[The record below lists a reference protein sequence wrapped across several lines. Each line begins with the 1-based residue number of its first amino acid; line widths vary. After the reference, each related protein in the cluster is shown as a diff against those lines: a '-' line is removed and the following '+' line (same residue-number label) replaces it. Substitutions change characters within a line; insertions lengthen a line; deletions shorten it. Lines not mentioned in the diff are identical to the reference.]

1 MKCLDSLLIEEMQRE
16 DFLDILFENNDCI
29 DVFIDDDDIEDDD
42 IFDSEIDDN
51 DYEEYWVM
59 DDMIFEQYIGILDDA
74 VDEELDAID
83 DLMSGPDG
91 FDFIVGD
98 IIPDSLVDG
107 AGDGIDSDKYLD
119 AYEDYPEGR

>member
-29 DVFIDDDDIEDDD
+29 DVFIDDG

-51 DYEEYWVM
+51 DYEEDWVM

-91 FDFIVGD
+91 VDFIVGD